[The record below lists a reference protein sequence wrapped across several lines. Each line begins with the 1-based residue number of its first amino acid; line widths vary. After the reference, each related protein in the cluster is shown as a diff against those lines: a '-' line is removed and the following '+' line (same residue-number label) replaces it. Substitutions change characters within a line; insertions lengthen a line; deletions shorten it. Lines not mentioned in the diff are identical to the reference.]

1 VLSGISLMSATHT
14 QALEMIAEPGR
25 AAVLL
30 DPLRL
35 RMLGELREEADSAS
49 GLARRLKQPRQKL
62 NYHLRELEKEGFVE
76 LVEERRKG
84 NCIERVVRATAR
96 AYVIDPGIMGALGID
111 PAEFQDRFS
120 AAYLVAVAVKTIR
133 DVATLRQKAEKAGKR
148 LATFTLQTE
157 VRFASAADRAACVE
171 ELTAEIA
178 RLAAKYHNEQAEGGR
193 KFQFV
198 LGAYPTPKKKDET
211 QMNADGADER
221 R

>member
-1 VLSGISLMSATHT
+1 MNGLQSHSLD
-14 QALEMIAEPGR
+14 MIHDPAR

-35 RMLGELREEADSAS
+35 RMLGHLREEPDSAS
-49 GLARRLKQPRQKL
+49 GLSRRLKMPRQKL

-96 AYVIDPGIMGALGID
+96 AFVIDPGIMGALGID

-120 AAYLVAVAVKTIR
+120 AAYLVAVAAKTIR

-157 VRFASAADRAACVE
+157 VRFASAAERAAYVE
-171 ELTAEIA
+171 ELTTQIA
-178 RLAAKYHNEQAEGGR
+178 RLAAKYHNERAEGGR
-193 KFQFV
+193 SFQFV
-198 LGAYPTPKKKDET
+198 LGAYPTVKKESATET
-211 QMNADGADER
+211 QRHLEKRKEQD
-221 R
+221 

>member
-1 VLSGISLMSATHT
+1 MGALHT
-14 QALEMIAEPGR
+14 LDLIHDPSR

-35 RMLGELREEADSAS
+35 RMVDELRREPDSAS
-49 GLARRLKQPRQKL
+49 GLARRMKLPRQKL

-120 AAYLVAVAVKTIR
+120 AAYLVAVAAKTIR

-157 VRFASAADRAACVE
+157 VRFASAELRAAFVE
-171 ELTAEIA
+171 ELTAEMA
-178 RLAAKYHNEQAEGGR
+178 RLAAKYHDEHAEGGR

-198 LGAYPTPKKKDET
+198 LGAYPALKKKDET
-211 QMNADGADER
+211 QMNTEVADGR

>member
-1 VLSGISLMSATHT
+1 MAATANLDFIHD
-14 QALEMIAEPGR
+14 PSR

-35 RMLGELREEADSAS
+35 RMVEQLQGEPDSAS
-49 GLARRLKQPRQKL
+49 GLARRLKLPRQKL

-96 AYVIDPGIMGALGID
+96 AYVIDPSIMGALGID
-111 PAEFQDRFS
+111 PAQFQDRFS
-120 AAYLVAVAVKTIR
+120 STYLVAVAAKTIR
-133 DVATLRQKAEKAGKR
+133 DVAALRQRAEKAGKR

-157 VRFASAADRAACVE
+157 VRFATAADRAAFVE
-171 ELTAEIA
+171 ELTAHVA
-178 RLAAKYHNEQAEGGR
+178 RLAAKYHNEHAEGGR
-193 KFQFV
+193 RFQFV
-198 LGAYPTPKKKDET
+198 LGAYPALKKKDET
-211 QMNADGADER
+211 QMNADGADGR

>member
-1 VLSGISLMSATHT
+1 MSATHT
-14 QALEMIAEPGR
+14 QTLDMIADPGR

-49 GLARRLKQPRQKL
+49 GLARRLKLPRQKL
-62 NYHLRELEKEGFVE
+62 NYHLRELEREGFVE

-120 AAYLVAVAVKTIR
+120 AAYLVAVAAKTIR

-157 VRFASAADRAACVE
+157 VRFASAADRAAYVE
-171 ELTAEIA
+171 ELTAEMA

-193 KFQFV
+193 RFQFV
-198 LGAYPTPKKKDET
+198 LGAYPTVKKEAATEAQRHGEKHKE
-211 QMNADGADER
+211 QN
-221 R
+221 

>member
-1 VLSGISLMSATHT
+1 MPRYTMSGLHT
-14 QALEMIAEPGR
+14 QSLDMIHDPGR

-35 RMLGELREEADSAS
+35 RMLGHLREEADSAS
-49 GLARRLKQPRQKL
+49 GLARRLKMPRQKL

-120 AAYLVAVAVKTIR
+120 AAYLVAVAAKTIR

-157 VRFASAADRAACVE
+157 VRFASATERAAYVE

-178 RLAAKYHNEQAEGGR
+178 RLAAKYHNQQAEGGR
-193 KFQFV
+193 RFQFV
-198 LGAYPTPKKKDET
+198 LGAYPTLSPQHSEQQKSKTEE
-211 QMNADGADER
+211 QR
-221 R
+221 S

>member
-1 VLSGISLMSATHT
+1 MNAMHT
-14 QALEMIAEPGR
+14 QALDMIHDPAR

-35 RMLGELREEADSAS
+35 RMLGELREGADSAS
-49 GLARRLKQPRQKL
+49 GLARRLKLPRQKL

-84 NCIERVVRATAR
+84 NCIERVVRAAAR

-120 AAYLVAVAVKTIR
+120 AAYLVAVAAKTIR
-133 DVATLRQKAEKAGKR
+133 DVATLRQKAAKAGKR

-171 ELTAEIA
+171 ELTAQMA
-178 RLAAKYHNEQAEGGR
+178 RLAAKYHNEHAEGGR

-198 LGAYPTPKKKDET
+198 LGAYPTLLPQHPEQQKSKNEE
-211 QMNADGADER
+211 QPS
-221 R
+221 